1 MPCCST
7 NLFCKNYILTKVSFI
22 AFLCRFQG
30 INQTPLRKGISILL
44 LVCFTLYHF
53 GYYGVYFAFKLQLE
67 QHWVEK
73 IYAAAGESQGERLME
88 IPLSVPYLADEEEF
102 RPTNTSFVKDGKH
115 YRAIKQRYIQDTLQV
130 VYVPDT
136 AKSNL
141 TSTIKQWVNTLI
153 QDELPD
159 SGSGKLLVKI
169 FAKDYIQ
176 PLHELG
182 LGIAATETKNYIG
195 FIFST
200 YQNQSPNLNSPP
212 PELV

>member
-1 MPCCST
+1 M
-7 NLFCKNYILTKVSFI
+7 
-22 AFLCRFQG
+22 
-30 INQTPLRKGISILL
+30 L

-73 IYAAAGESQGERLME
+73 IYASAGESFEERIME

-141 TSTIKQWVNTLI
+141 TSTIKQWVNTLV

-159 SGSGKLLVKI
+159 SGTGKLLVKI
-169 FAKDYIQ
+169 FAKDYLQPIQ
-176 PLHELG
+176 QIDLIP
-182 LGIAATETKNYIG
+182 AMADSKSYIG
-195 FIFST
+195 FIFSA
-200 YQNQSPNLNSPP
+200 YPSRHLNLNTPP
-212 PELV
+212 PEIA